1 MFDNVKMNGGWL
13 QMQALAHEL
22 NKMYMPMQTREFQME
37 KRGWKNEFLNPTSGG
52 HMTFY

>member
-1 MFDNVKMNGGWL
+1 MFDNLKMNGGWL

-22 NKMYMPMQTREFQME
+22 NKMYMPMETRNME
-37 KRGWKNEFLNPTSGG
+37 KRGWKNEFLNPTSSG